1 MRRSLT
7 PFLIVVLVLQLA
19 LALVLFMRRD
29 PLAGTRSD
37 TPLVRAES
45 VKGADQIVI
54 ESKSAESTRIV
65 LKKKEGTWVLPDAYD
80 APAASARVS
89 SLLDRLVALKRGLPI
104 ATSESALRRFKV
116 VDGDFERRL
125 VLRAGDRLLGDLK
138 DHPDNVMAALDVI
151 TETVIRYVA
160 AVAQVGADGIFYASQ
175 DASRDVLDEGEH
187 ARFSM
192 PYSRR
197 VLESL
202 NGSTLFTMLHLHGE
216 NIYFDRKA
224 TLPVAAVNALAM
236 AATVGPWE
244 ASPAPS
250 GFSSGR
256 SISSTCTC
264 GTSGMVRI
272 G

>member
-7 PFLIVVLVLQLA
+7 PCLIVVLVLQRA
-19 LALVLFMRRD
+19 RELVLLMRRD

-80 APAASARVS
+80 APAESARVS

-125 VLRAGDRLLGDLK
+125 VLRAGDRLLG
-138 DHPDNVMAALDVI
+138 
-151 TETVIRYVA
+151 TVY
-160 AVAQVGADGIFYASQ
+160 F
-175 DASRDVLDEGEH
+175 
-187 ARFSM
+187 
-192 PYSRR
+192 
-197 VLESL
+197 
-202 NGSTLFTMLHLHGE
+202 GS
-216 NIYFDRKA
+216 
-224 TLPVAAVNALAM
+224 
-236 AATVGPWE
+236 
-244 ASPAPS
+244 SP
-250 GFSSGR
+250 
-256 SISSTCTC
+256 
-264 GTSGMVRI
+264 
-272 G
+272 